1 MGGPGRTGCPRC
13 RDGESKMSL
22 LAAAAA
28 LFDALMLAGR
38 ARRRAVAVSAPPMR
52 RAARW
57 PRADA
62 PLLRRE
68 ATEDRFDGGA
78 IGPGVYRDAFVARRP
93 YAGKRVLDI
102 AAAATL
108 LIICAPLMA
117 IAAVA
122 VRLDSPGPI
131 FFRQKRIGFQGKPF
145 YILKFRSMV
154 VDAEK
159 NGPQWASKDDGR
171 VTRVGRIM
179 RKLHIDEIPQALNVL
194 RGDMSFVGPRPEQPE
209 FVRLLERE
217 IPNYHLRHIVKPG
230 ITGWAQIKYVY
241 TASVEDARIKQYFD
255 LDYVKNVSLRRDLHI
270 MLSTV
275 PVALFGLG
283 SR

>member
-1 MGGPGRTGCPRC
+1 
-13 RDGESKMSL
+13 MSL